1 MNKPLRLSMAL
12 ALALAGSGAQALGL
26 GQIEVKSALN
36 QPLVAEIPVLVS
48 NSGEADALHVSLAAP
63 DAFARVGLDRPALQA
78 ANLAF
83 EVVKNGGRTVI
94 RITTPNKVSDPFLSF
109 LLEVNWGKGKVLRE
123 YTVLL
128 DPPSMVPITG
138 AAPATVAAVSEPEPA
153 QVEPLLETPPPMV
166 EPAPAPQ
173 PVAEAPAVAEAAPAQ
188 PSAAE
193 ALDNMDVAAATPASA
208 PAPVSGSYGPVASGD
223 TLWTIANNVRPD
235 ASVSVN
241 QMMLALLR
249 ANPEAFIDN
258 NINRLK
264 KGAVLRI
271 PGREE
276 ATTLAAVEAAAQVRE
291 QMQSWQGAAATT
303 AQPAT
308 GSDTAP
314 RTTSRASSG
323 AADSRL
329 ELTPP
334 RGKGEASA
342 STSGAT
348 AGGTGSELRA
358 ELARSKEEVSAL
370 SQENQELKS
379 RVGELE
385 DLQSESRR
393 LIELKDSELA
403 AAQRSLREANQRA
416 EQEKAA
422 ASASA
427 AAGVTPATDVSA
439 TPESATP
446 VAVAPDQA
454 TSDTAPISPDAAVVG
469 AETSV
474 ATPVAESAPT
484 EAVAETAP
492 LAATPAEPAVA
503 VAEQAPADAPAP
515 ESSGWFGFNP
525 WLVGGGAA
533 VLLGILGVLGL
544 SRRTKAEAKR
554 PASPVPELAT
564 RPAVASF
571 EPNQEEGE
579 LIEAISQHPDDLYL
593 HLDLL
598 RHYVATSDAVGFE
611 MAAEAM
617 YAQVRNE
624 HEPAWQEA
632 RALGQHMAPDHP
644 LFAQS
649 IAAAAAPTAD
659 VETATRVVGAKTL
672 DASAVTDELPAVA
685 DPVEALE
692 EDELWD
698 EPVAEADA
706 HDDFIDDEAFTSAAP
721 VTATHAM
728 AEDPDLIDA
737 DAATTKLELARA
749 YLDMGDAEGARGML
763 EEVLTEGTSAQ
774 RDEARQLLSEIG

>member
-48 NSGEADALHVSLAAP
+48 NPGEADALRVSLAAP
-63 DAFARVGLDRPALQA
+63 EAFARVGLDRPALAA

-83 EVVKNGGRTVI
+83 EVVKDGGRTSI
-94 RITTPNKVSDPFLSF
+94 RITTPNSVSDPFLSF
-109 LLEVNWGKGKVLRE
+109 LLEVDWGNGKMVRE

-128 DPPSMVPITG
+128 DPPSMMPVAS
-138 AAPATVAAVSEPEPA
+138 AAPTTVAAISEPEPA

-166 EPAPAPQ
+166 EPAPAPP

-193 ALDNMDVAAATPASA
+193 TLDNMDVAAATPTSA
-208 PAPVSGSYGPVASGD
+208 PAPVSGSYGPVASGE
-223 TLWTIANNVRPD
+223 TLWAIANAARPD
-235 ASVSVN
+235 ASVSIN

-249 ANPEAFIDN
+249 ANPDAFIGN

-276 ATTLAAVEAAAQVRE
+276 ATTLAAIEAAAQVRE
-291 QMQSWQGAAATT
+291 QMQSWQGAVATT

-308 GSDTAP
+308 GSETAP
-314 RTTSRASSG
+314 RTTSRAGSG

-342 STSGAT
+342 STSGA
-348 AGGTGSELRA
+348 AADGSGRELRA

-427 AAGVTPATDVSA
+427 AAGATSATDVSS
-439 TPESATP
+439 TPESASP

-454 TSDTAPISPDAAVVG
+454 VSEPAAAVGADAAVAD
-469 AETSV
+469 AESSI
-474 ATPVAESAPT
+474 ATPL
-484 EAVAETAP
+484 AETAP
-492 LAATPAEPAVA
+492 AATTTETAPAAPVADPATDT
-503 VAEQAPADAPAP
+503 AEQTAATESAP
-515 ESSGWFGFNP
+515 ESSGWFGFSP

-533 VLLGILGVLGL
+533 VLLGLLGVLGL
-544 SRRTKAEAKR
+544 SRRTKSDAKR
-554 PASPVPELAT
+554 PASPAPFGSAT
-564 RPAVASF
+564 PAVASF

-579 LIEAISQHPDDLYL
+579 LIEAISQHPDDLHL

-632 RALGQHMAPDHP
+632 RELGQHMAPDHP

-659 VETATRVVGAKTL
+659 VEAATRVVGAKAL
-672 DASAVTDELPAVA
+672 DASAVTDELPAVTV
-685 DPVEALE
+685 PVESLE
-692 EDELWD
+692 EDALWD
-698 EPVAEADA
+698 EPVAEAEA
-706 HDDFIDDEAFTSAAP
+706 HDDFIDDEVFTSAAP
-721 VTATHAM
+721 AAQAHAVDD
-728 AEDPDLIDA
+728 DPDLIDS

-774 RDEARQLLSEIG
+774 RDEARQLLADIG